1 MKRFIALIATV
12 AFLST
17 ASLYGAKEVKLD
29 GVTCPVSGKA
39 VKAEHAVAY
48 KGAKAYF
55 CCPNCPKAF
64 AGDTAKFA
72 AKANHQL
79 VLTGQFKLA
88 QCPLK
93 QKPLNTATNQVLRTW
108 DTCGRSMWMRPRN
121 WPRRPEGST
130 SKDPVTPSW
139 RVTKVL
145 LTRRWSICPA

>member
-29 GVTCPVSGKA
+29 GIKCPVSGKA
-39 VKAEHAVAY
+39 VKAEHSVAY
-48 KGAKAYF
+48 KGVKAYF

-79 VLTGQFKLA
+79 YATGQAKLVA
-88 QCPLK
+88 CVFTK
-93 QKPLNTATNQVLRTW
+93 KPLNTATKITVAGKAVCFCCGNCKKKAETQK
-108 DTCGRSMWMRPRN
+108 DTLACVFG
-121 WPRRPEGST
+121 EAQFAKGF
-130 SKDPVTPSW
+130 
-139 RVTKVL
+139 KVNVEKK
-145 LTRRWSICPA
+145 

>member
-29 GVTCPVSGKA
+29 GIKCPVSGKA

-48 KGAKAYF
+48 KGVKAYF

-64 AGDTAKFA
+64 AKDTAKFS

-79 VLTGQFKLA
+79 YATGQAKLVA
-88 QCPLK
+88 CALTK
-93 QKPLNTATNQVLRTW
+93 KPLNTATK
-108 DTCGRSMWMRPRN
+108 
-121 WPRRPEGST
+121 EA
-130 SKDPVTPSW
+130 
-139 RVTKVL
+139 
-145 LTRRWSICPA
+145 SILSGDHILPG

>member
-29 GVTCPVSGKA
+29 GIKCPVSGKA

-48 KGAKAYF
+48 KGVKAYF

-64 AGDTAKFA
+64 AKDTAKFS

-79 VLTGQFKLA
+79 YATGQAKLVA
-88 QCPLK
+88 CALTK
-93 QKPLNTATNQVLRTW
+93 KPLNTATKVEIGGKAVCFCCNG
-108 DTCGRSMWMRPRN
+108 CKG
-121 WPRRPEGST
+121 
-130 SKDPVTPSW
+130 K
-139 RVTKVL
+139 VTKAEDKITLVF
-145 LTRRWSICPA
+145 ADAAFAKGFKVNVEKK

>member
-1 MKRFIALIATV
+1 MKHFIALIATV

-29 GVTCPVSGKA
+29 GIKCPVSGKA

-64 AGDTAKFA
+64 AKDTAKFS

-79 VLTGQFKLA
+79 YATGQAKLVA
-88 QCPLK
+88 CALTK
-93 QKPLNTATNQVLRTW
+93 KPLNTATKVEIGGKAVCFCCNG
-108 DTCGRSMWMRPRN
+108 CKG
-121 WPRRPEGST
+121 
-130 SKDPVTPSW
+130 K
-139 RVTKVL
+139 VTKAEDKITLVF
-145 LTRRWSICPA
+145 ADAAFAKGFKVNVEKK

>member
-93 QKPLNTATNQVLRTW
+93 QKPLNTATKIEIGGKAVCFCCNG
-108 DTCGRSMWMRPRN
+108 CKG
-121 WPRRPEGST
+121 
-130 SKDPVTPSW
+130 K
-139 RVTKVL
+139 VTKAEDKITLVF
-145 LTRRWSICPA
+145 ADAAFAKGFKVVVAKK

>member
-29 GVTCPVSGKA
+29 GIKCPVSGKA

-48 KGAKAYF
+48 KGVKAYF

-64 AGDTAKFA
+64 AKDTAKFS

-79 VLTGQFKLA
+79 YATGQAKLVA
-88 QCPLK
+88 CALTK
-93 QKPLNTATNQVLRTW
+93 KPLNTATKVEIGGKAVCFCCNG
-108 DTCGRSMWMRPRN
+108 CKG
-121 WPRRPEGST
+121 
-130 SKDPVTPSW
+130 K
-139 RVTKVL
+139 VTKAEDKITLVFADAAFAKGFKV
-145 LTRRWSICPA
+145 IVEKK

>member
-29 GVTCPVSGKA
+29 GIKCPVSGKA

-48 KGAKAYF
+48 KGVKAYF

-64 AGDTAKFA
+64 AKDTAKFA

-79 VLTGQFKLA
+79 YVTGQAKLVA
-88 QCPLK
+88 CALTK
-93 QKPLNTATNQVLRTW
+93 KPLNTATKVEIGGKAVCFCCNG
-108 DTCGRSMWMRPRN
+108 CKG
-121 WPRRPEGST
+121 
-130 SKDPVTPSW
+130 K
-139 RVTKVL
+139 VTKAEDKITLVF
-145 LTRRWSICPA
+145 ADAAFAKGFKVNVEKK

>member
-29 GVTCPVSGKA
+29 GIKCPVSGKA

-48 KGAKAYF
+48 KAAKAYF

-93 QKPLNTATNQVLRTW
+93 QKPLNTATKITVAKTAVCFCCNG
-108 DTCGRSMWMRPRN
+108 CKG
-121 WPRRPEGST
+121 
-130 SKDPVTPSW
+130 K
-139 RVTKVL
+139 VTKAEDKITLVF
-145 LTRRWSICPA
+145 ADAAFAKGFKVVVEKK

>member
-29 GVTCPVSGKA
+29 GIKCPVSGKA

-64 AGDTAKFA
+64 AKDTAKFA

-79 VLTGQFKLA
+79 YATGQAKLVA
-88 QCPLK
+88 CALTK
-93 QKPLNTATNQVLRTW
+93 KPLNTATKVEIGGKAVCFCCNG
-108 DTCGRSMWMRPRN
+108 CKG
-121 WPRRPEGST
+121 
-130 SKDPVTPSW
+130 K
-139 RVTKVL
+139 VTKAEDKITLVF
-145 LTRRWSICPA
+145 ADAAFAKGFKVAVEKK

>member
-29 GVTCPVSGKA
+29 GIKCPVSGKA

-79 VLTGQFKLA
+79 YATGQAKLVA
-88 QCPLK
+88 CALTK
-93 QKPLNTATNQVLRTW
+93 KPLNTATKVEIGGKAVCFCCNG
-108 DTCGRSMWMRPRN
+108 CKG
-121 WPRRPEGST
+121 
-130 SKDPVTPSW
+130 K
-139 RVTKVL
+139 VTKAEDKITLVFADAAFAKGFKV
-145 LTRRWSICPA
+145 IVEKK